1 MRAVQPPPQPEDFI
15 ELDDV
20 RLTFNDIHSVV
31 DTFYG
36 RIAVDPILQVPFR
49 TVKDWPHHVVRLT
62 HFWWIRL
69 GGRPYLPGM
78 YNPVEKH
85 FIAGFNPP
93 LLRRWLA
100 IFKKTIEEKLTP
112 EQAILWVEISEHM
125 GAALSMKNESYK
137 EIMAQQKG

>member
-1 MRAVQPPPQPEDFI
+1 MRAVQPPPQPDDFI

-20 RLTFNDIHSVV
+20 HFTFTDIHSVV

-36 RIAVDPILQVPFR
+36 RVAVDPLLKVPFS
-49 TVKDWPHHVVRLT
+49 TVKDWPHHVVRMT

-85 FIAGFNPP
+85 FIAGFNPM

-100 IFKKTIEEKLTP
+100 IFRKTIEETLTP
-112 EQAILWVEISEHM
+112 EKGAMWIEISEHM
-125 GAALSMKNESYK
+125 GAALSMKNDAYK
-137 EIMAQQKG
+137 EIMAKQKG